1 MAPRYFTLEEANAAV
16 DELRPVV
23 ERMVERRRRF
33 LAARER
39 RGDLTEQAGSNGGDL
54 TPTDFAEVEQELEAE
69 ATELARCIEQIQS
82 AGALVKDLDQGLLDF
97 PSMREGE
104 EILLCWHLGE
114 DEIAYWHGLE
124 EGFAG
129 RKPL

>member
-39 RGDLTEQAGSNGGDL
+39 RGDLTEQHS
-54 TPTDFAEVEQELEAE
+54 P
-69 ATELARCIEQIQS
+69 
-82 AGALVKDLDQGLLDF
+82 
-97 PSMREGE
+97 
-104 EILLCWHLGE
+104 
-114 DEIAYWHGLE
+114 
-124 EGFAG
+124 
-129 RKPL
+129 